1 MSDIESNNFN
11 GVEEKS
17 GVDNEEDNHNDR
29 DDGET
34 HRVDNEINTSNVVNN
49 DVNNEIMKIIN
60 NERMAQEKREHE
72 AIRSNLEGNSLTI
85 VEQQPPLSV
94 GNPLSIP
101 EVSSVAIA
109 DSSSVAIRG
118 PGNSL
123 ALTENSLAIPESNP
137 QTILDVNSLSLVQQ
151 QSLQFNQDKQTRPPW
166 KGVMVPCAQLKEYLD
181 SLPTFNR
188 KTMLRKGREVHKIYV
203 EMTKGECFLDDQFA
217 YTEFGKLVL
226 TNGSIRAGRA
236 KNAKQIVV
244 ARETLYCS
252 GTGACKRAC
261 GGYGICIAGKGT
273 SFNFT
278 REILVCVAYKTR
290 PWDYKILFHGFMLNW
305 EFQLLLKS
313 KMLKNKDV

>member
-1 MSDIESNNFN
+1 MKFTVTQEPIPLPHLDLKNNKMTMSDIESNNFN
-11 GVEEKS
+11 GVEEKN
-17 GVDNEEDNHNDR
+17 GADNEEANHDE
-29 DDGET
+29 GEI
-34 HRVDNEINTSNVVNN
+34 HRVDNEVSTSNVVNN

-72 AIRSNLEGNSLTI
+72 AIRNNLEENSLTI

-101 EVSSVAIA
+101 EVSSVAIS
-109 DSSSVAIRG
+109 DSNSVAIRG

-123 ALTENSLAIPESNP
+123 ALMENSLAIPESNP

-261 GGYGICIAGKGT
+261 GGYGICIAGKGKK
-273 SFNFT
+273 F
-278 REILVCVAYKTR
+278 Y
-290 PWDYKILFHGFMLNW
+290 FHT
-305 EFQLLLKS
+305 
-313 KMLKNKDV
+313 